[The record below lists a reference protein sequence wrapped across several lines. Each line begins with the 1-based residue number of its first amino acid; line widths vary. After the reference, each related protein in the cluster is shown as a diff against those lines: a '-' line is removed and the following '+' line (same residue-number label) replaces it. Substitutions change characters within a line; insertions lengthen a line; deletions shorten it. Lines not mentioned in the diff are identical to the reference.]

1 MECEGPRRCANEGVT
16 ERYNGG
22 MRLRRFAL
30 RRQTEMALLAVAV
43 AAAGCATSGGTR
55 PATSSRQAAAPCAT
69 PVTDPAQVVDAN
81 RPAQDPQVL
90 SSVGA
95 GLCLSEV
102 LDRLGP
108 AHRYVAS
115 SLFQFEWMATD
126 GRVFQVGFP
135 SLRDKTVYAH
145 WAK

>member
-1 MECEGPRRCANEGVT
+1 MQ
-16 ERYNGG
+16 
-22 MRLRRFAL
+22 LHRFAL
-30 RRQTEMALLAVAV
+30 RRHRPLAMLAVAV
-43 AAAGCATSGGTR
+43 ASVGCATSGASR
-55 PATSSRQAAAPCAT
+55 PATSSRQAAAPCPT
-69 PVTDPAQVVDAN
+69 PVTDPAQVVDVN

-90 SSVGA
+90 ASVGA

-126 GRVFQVGFP
+126 GRVFQVGIP